1 MDSKQKLPSYE
12 YDGEAAPPSYDESF
26 SNVSSAMPGPS
37 ASRPSY
43 STEIEAQISRLTTRI
58 TSVQMQKALLS
69 HAQEQKVLALLTT
82 QIQNYISEFANAGS
96 NKGTLML
103 IPAHCLE
110 NEMAQPCEFEKEH
123 PNEFNRFWTVGG
135 KENTSFDRWFWKDED
150 MAERLAGYLR
160 PTPELPSRPAIAP
173 KSADSGKSGSNS
185 FWRKK
190 LTSKAVEKPALIESK
205 ERLSSEQN
213 AEPKDK
219 VLMEVKAE
227 EIVFRFENDFGL
239 LETQRGYGI
248 VLRLVVAAI

>member
-1 MDSKQKLPSYE
+1 
-12 YDGEAAPPSYDESF
+12 
-26 SNVSSAMPGPS
+26 
-37 ASRPSY
+37 
-43 STEIEAQISRLTTRI
+43 
-58 TSVQMQKALLS
+58 MQKALLS
-69 HAQEQKVLALLTT
+69 QAQEQRVLALLTT
-82 QIQNYISEFANAGS
+82 QIQNYISEFANAGLE
-96 NKGTLML
+96 KGTLML

-123 PNEFNRFWTVGG
+123 PNEYNKFWTIVD
-135 KENTSFDRWFWKDED
+135 KENTSSDRWFWKNED

-160 PTPELPSRPAIAP
+160 PAPELPSRPVIAP
-173 KSADSGKSGSNS
+173 KSTESGKSGSNS

-190 LTSKAVEKPALIESK
+190 STSKATEKPALIEPKK
-205 ERLSSEQN
+205 ERESSGQN

-248 VLRLVVAAI
+248 VLRLAVTRI

>member
-26 SNVSSAMPGPS
+26 SNVAAAMPGPS
-37 ASRPSY
+37 TSRPSY
-43 STEIEAQISRLTTRI
+43 STEIEAQLSQLTTRI

-123 PNEFNRFWTVGG
+123 PNEFNRFWTVGD
-135 KENTSFDRWFWKDED
+135 KENMSSDRWFWKDED
-150 MAERLAGYLR
+150 MAERMAGYLR

-173 KSADSGKSGSNS
+173 KSTDSDSGK
-185 FWRKK
+185 
-190 LTSKAVEKPALIESK
+190 
-205 ERLSSEQN
+205 ERDSSEQN